1 MASTE
6 IEIPA
11 SDIIVPGSHNI
22 DPYSFPQISDPVS
35 VDAAE
40 VVHTWASRFNAAA
53 QSGESEVS
61 GLFLKSSYWRDLLC
75 MTWDFHTWHGSANIT
90 SLLKNQ
96 GKGWRIKSV
105 QVDGSNDLR
114 KPSVSPFDVGGK
126 VKGVQSFL
134 TVETDVGKGRGIV
147 QLLPD
152 DEDEGKWKVFT
163 LLTTLEELTGFEEPI
178 YERRP
183 LGALHG
189 AQLERKTWKE
199 RRCAEQEYEGKE
211 PTVLIIGIGI
221 SIGGKE
227 GS

>member
-1 MASTE
+1 
-6 IEIPA
+6 
-11 SDIIVPGSHNI
+11 
-22 DPYSFPQISDPVS
+22 
-35 VDAAE
+35 
-40 VVHTWASRFNAAA
+40 
-53 QSGESEVS
+53 
-61 GLFLKSSYWRDLLC
+61 
-75 MTWDFHTWHGSANIT
+75 MTWDFHTWHGSAKIT

-114 KPSVSPFDVGGK
+114 KPNVSPFDVGGK

-152 DEDEGKWKVFT
+152 DEDEGKWKAFT
-163 LLTTLEELTGFEEPI
+163 LLTTLEELTGFEESI

-183 LGALHG
+183 LGVLHG

-211 PTVLIIGIGI
+211 PTVLIIGAGQGGLSLAARFRQLGI
-221 SIGGKE
+221 DALIVDRCDRVGDTWRNRYRQLVLHDPIWYDHMPYLPFPSTWPVWRFNLYPFRSE
-227 GS
+227 GTS

>member
-11 SDIIVPGSHNI
+11 SDIIVPGSHNV
-22 DPYSFPQISDPVS
+22 DPCSFPQISDPVS

-40 VVHTWASRFNAAA
+40 VVLTWASRFNTAAR
-53 QSGESEVS
+53 SGESEVS
-61 GLFLKSSYWRDLLC
+61 GLFLKASYWRDLLC
-75 MTWDFHTWHGSANIT
+75 MTWDFHTWHGPGKIT

-96 GKGWRIKSV
+96 RKGWRIKSV
-105 QVDGSNDLR
+105 QVDDSNDLR
-114 KPSVSPFDVGGK
+114 KPSLSPFDVEGK
-126 VKGVQSFL
+126 LKGVQSFL
-134 TVETDVGKGRGIV
+134 SVETDVGKGRGIV

-163 LLTTLEELTGFEEPI
+163 LITALEELTGFEEPI

-183 LGALHG
+183 LGVLHG

-199 RRCAEQEYEGKE
+199 TRCAEQEYEGKE
-211 PTVLIIGIGI
+211 PTVLIIGIEI
-221 SIGGKE
+221 SMIGDE
-227 GS
+227 SS